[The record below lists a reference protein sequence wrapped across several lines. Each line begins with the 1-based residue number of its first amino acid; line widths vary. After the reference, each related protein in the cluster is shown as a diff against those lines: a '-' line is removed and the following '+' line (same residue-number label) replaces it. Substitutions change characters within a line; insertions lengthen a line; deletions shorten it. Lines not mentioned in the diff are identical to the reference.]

1 MRTIKVVQIGGLRCD
16 LSDTLAPEFKY
27 YWIANDRVVDA
38 DNKLAPFEDGRL
50 KPGFRTAIFLIAPG
64 SRLLDDT
71 ELVAQLPAYQ
81 VIYDEHLVLAPDIE
95 ALLDVK
101 AAQAM
106 ALLQP
111 ETVAHA
117 INDDYFGGQT
127 GYKLNFDEVRITPN
141 FTGQVRQ
148 EGHNRMLYTGSFG
161 QQPQQLLNWRQRGFV
176 MTDYQ
181 VTVLPEAAV
190 LSGDVTISFK
200 FYLVDRDT
208 NQVNKV
214 IEKTFNDLQE
224 PFQLPQSDK
233 VQFVYVTVWAQGT
246 GQISIGNCHFRRS
259 RRQRGELMPG
269 GVRVVDQAKMRTE
282 LLVYFNPGDMKPPL
296 NIYFSG
302 YRTAEGFE
310 GAFMMQGLGSPFL
323 LIGDPR
329 LEGGGFYMGSAQLE
343 ADLVKTIDG
352 YLDQLGFTHDQL
364 ILSGLS
370 MGTYGALYYAAK
382 LKPYAVIVGKPLVDL
397 GTMAENERINRPGGF
412 PTSLDNLLWHTGRAD
427 SRGVTELNRHFWAQ
441 FNTGD
446 FENTTFAISY
456 MKEDDYDQTAF
467 QELFRTLKHRF
478 PNVKL
483 LYKGLTGRHNDDT
496 NGIVTWFLDQYHNL
510 LHTGFGRQV
519 D

>member
-127 GYKLNFDEVRITPN
+127 GYKLNFNEVRITPN

-161 QQPQQLLNWRQRGFV
+161 NQPQQLLNWRQRGFV
-176 MTDYQ
+176 MIDYQ

-214 IEKTFNDLQE
+214 IEKTFDDLQE

-233 VQFVYVTVWAQGT
+233 VQFVYVTVWAQERDKSVSV
-246 GQISIGNCHFRRS
+246 IAIFDDHVGN
-259 RRQRGELMPG
+259 
-269 GVRVVDQAKMRTE
+269 GV
-282 LLVYFNPGDMKPPL
+282 N
-296 NIYFSG
+296 
-302 YRTAEGFE
+302 
-310 GAFMMQGLGSPFL
+310 
-323 LIGDPR
+323 
-329 LEGGGFYMGSAQLE
+329 
-343 ADLVKTIDG
+343 
-352 YLDQLGFTHDQL
+352 
-364 ILSGLS
+364 
-370 MGTYGALYYAAK
+370 
-382 LKPYAVIVGKPLVDL
+382 
-397 GTMAENERINRPGGF
+397 
-412 PTSLDNLLWHTGRAD
+412 
-427 SRGVTELNRHFWAQ
+427 
-441 FNTGD
+441 
-446 FENTTFAISY
+446 
-456 MKEDDYDQTAF
+456 
-467 QELFRTLKHRF
+467 
-478 PNVKL
+478 
-483 LYKGLTGRHNDDT
+483 
-496 NGIVTWFLDQYHNL
+496 
-510 LHTGFGRQV
+510 
-519 D
+519 